1 MRGQVGEMTLD
12 RVVSFKTSGPTDQ
25 STLDQLRE
33 ALRLK
38 PEGRPSDAWDEYFGR
53 RVTDNADGQVKIQLV
68 RDNERPGWNIDL
80 YVEDW
85 PARSTSPVT
94 ESEIN
99 AAIVACGLTIT
110 EIFRLP
116 VRD

>member
-1 MRGQVGEMTLD
+1 MTLHQA
-12 RVVSFKTSGPTDQ
+12 VLFKVSGPVDQ
-25 STLDQLRE
+25 PTLDQLRE
-33 ALRLK
+33 ILRLQ
-38 PEGRPSDAWDEYFGR
+38 PQGRLTDDWDEIFGE
-53 RVTDNADGQVKIQLV
+53 RVTETADGQVEILLS
-68 RDNERPGWNIDL
+68 RNTNRPGWDIDL
-80 YVEDW
+80 AVEGW

-116 VRD
+116 VPR